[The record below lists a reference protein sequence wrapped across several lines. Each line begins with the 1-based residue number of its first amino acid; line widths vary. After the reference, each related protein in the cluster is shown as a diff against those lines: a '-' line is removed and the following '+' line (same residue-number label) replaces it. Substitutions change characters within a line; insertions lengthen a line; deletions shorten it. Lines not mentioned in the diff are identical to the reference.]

1 MLCLSPHV
9 QVPLDQFL
17 LGEAG
22 VKFLKRP
29 KGTLSDDE
37 PPPAAIAK
45 VKEVGFEKQTLCVWM
60 QIMRLRDYVCVCSA
74 L

>member
-1 MLCLSPHV
+1 M

-37 PPPAAIAK
+37 PPAAAIAK
-45 VKEVGFEKQTLCVWM
+45 VKEVGGSKSSRT
-60 QIMRLRDYVCVCSA
+60 I
-74 L
+74 

>member
-1 MLCLSPHV
+1 V

-37 PPPAAIAK
+37 PPAAAIAK
-45 VKEVGFEKQTLCVWM
+45 VKEVGFEQKLWHS
-60 QIMRLRDYVCVCSA
+60 IYIRSGS
-74 L
+74 